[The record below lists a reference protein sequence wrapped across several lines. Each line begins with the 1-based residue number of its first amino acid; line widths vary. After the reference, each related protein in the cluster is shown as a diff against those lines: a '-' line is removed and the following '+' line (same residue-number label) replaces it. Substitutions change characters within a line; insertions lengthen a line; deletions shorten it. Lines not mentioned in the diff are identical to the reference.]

1 MGKVKFRT
9 KMMIIFLMMLVMGVF
24 SIVFA
29 RMGMKDIEKS
39 AIVAIESAQKRDA
52 DAADDKK
59 ALNTDETE
67 MRSIVKDEVQQM
79 MIVIAIMLLLVMVI
93 GVWVTYDMIHS

>member
-59 ALNTDETE
+59 ALNTQCISIGYDELK
-67 MRSIVKDEVQQM
+67 SYN
-79 MIVIAIMLLLVMVI
+79 LLKSYKLD
-93 GVWVTYDMIHS
+93 GVECTGKR